1 MGESFKNVILKE
13 ICKND
18 EQQLESRVASPKA
31 QVKETPF
38 QGINKKIFEP
48 FYISNTTKLLFEK
61 SYNRSIVDIV
71 RCFVSDS
78 KQNNIKVY
86 FSTNLIAESEELE
99 ENGESSPS

>member
-1 MGESFKNVILKE
+1 MGESLKKVILNRDIGKG
-13 ICKND
+13 D
-18 EQQLESRVASPKA
+18 ENSSPRSP

-71 RCFVSDS
+71 RCFVNDS

-86 FSTNLIAESEELE
+86 FSTNLVDD
-99 ENGESSPS
+99 